1 MNATALGAVGLRSG
15 CFMIDGMTCRDDLPR
30 PELSLAAVGD
40 AIGTDGGW
48 GDEIAGSP
56 LPGELSEGRTV
67 QPWASP

>member
-1 MNATALGAVGLRSG
+1 
-15 CFMIDGMTCRDDLPR
+15 MIDGMTCRDDLPR